1 MNSCPRV
8 QGPESCG
15 GRTADPAL
23 LERMART
30 KRLDLTGPVRVFEAT
45 EVVGESTSEAYDSA
59 EAWLI
64 RHSDS
69 PDGHEHPLE

>member
-1 MNSCPRV
+1 
-8 QGPESCG
+8 
-15 GRTADPAL
+15 
-23 LERMART
+23 MART